1 MKKIYKRF
9 EDLTSA
15 ELWAIRSK
23 VVVNSVYLADYENQ
37 YGISEVSLC
46 NFFDGYY
53 DYMWE
58 LAIEK
63 YGRNVAEEI
72 VRNEFDKEDNLYV
85 WFCCYDNFDWIVY
98 DYEKDVKDLAKDL
111 VDGFEDE
118 LSFEKIKKI
127 IITILQGGE
136 YDMDKLWYIN
146 IYDSTQ
152 MYNLL
157 SKFGDYKK

>member
-72 VRNEFDKEDNLYV
+72 VRNEFDTEDNLYV